1 MALLVFAGMEDVGA
15 KALIAYMERIMFLFL
30 RHPSLDRLADSP
42 TEGAEAE
49 H

>member
-1 MALLVFAGMEDVGA
+1 MEDVGA
-15 KALIAYMERIMFLFL
+15 KALNAYMGRIRFLFL